1 LARELDLPLVATNDS
16 HYLRRCD
23 APAHDVLLCIGTGKT
38 VADTSRMKFLTD
50 EFYVKSAEEMRALF
64 SDVPEACDN
73 TLAIAARIDIRLP
86 ERRFNI
92 PVFPVPESAPAAA
105 AGQLALG
112 VTKSPEDYLRELC
125 EVGLV
130 ERYGEERAANDAP
143 LRERLS
149 YELETI
155 ISMGFASYFLIV
167 WDFIKYARDHDIPVG
182 PGRGSAAGSVVSY
195 ILHITDLDP
204 LKFGLIF
211 ERFLNPDRISMPD
224 IDTDFCVDRR
234 DEVIKYVIAKYG
246 KDHVAQIVTFG
257 TMAARAAVRDAGRAL
272 GVPLM
277 DVDRVAKLIPSG
289 PGGLTIE
296 QALKSIPDLKALYD
310 ASPQIRQLLD
320 TAKSIEGLARHASTH
335 AAGVVISKD
344 PLVDNTPLI
353 RLGDDEINTQYDM
366 GWVERIGLLKMDFLG
381 LRNLTVMKNAVDEI
395 RRIEQPDFDLS
406 KIPEDDRRTFEMLSR
421 GETTGVFQL
430 ESEGMRRVVSEL
442 RPTVFDDIIALVA
455 LYRPG
460 PMEWIPQY
468 ISNKHGRTKPRY
480 VHAKLE
486 PILAPT
492 YSIAVYQEQIMQI
505 ARDIA
510 GFTMSEA
517 DELRQVMGKK
527 QKEKIPRYREKFVT
541 GAIGQGIER
550 KTAEEI
556 FQFVEP
562 FAGYGFPKA
571 HAAAYGWISYQTA
584 YLKANYPRAYFA
596 ALMTSVQDKTDK
608 LVEYIDET
616 RRMGI
621 AVLPPDVNESL
632 TDFTVVG
639 QDIRFGLSAVKGVG
653 AGAVASIIDA
663 RGRGEAFADFFDFV
677 KRLDLGQ
684 VNRKVFEALIKCGA
698 LDLLPGNRA
707 QLLEALDGA
716 LEIASRNARD
726 RESGQ
731 ASLFGISEVEHEELR
746 PQLRF
751 LPAPPL
757 LEQLA
762 WEKETLGIFVSGHP
776 LADVAEALA
785 RGGASSIK
793 ELRNRQEGE
802 PVTIAGLLT
811 AVRRTMTKAQQQMLV
826 ATVEDMSASVE
837 CIVFPKDYPNLQAA
851 FVPDAIVT
859 LKGRVRFRERRGTI
873 PGDEAPVDLSV
884 TVNEVKAF
892 ERRDLPPPPKSWH
905 VNAQSRKEID
915 ALARLLDEWPGV
927 VPVLLHVGETVQQM
941 PRGVAAAVSVRHEL
955 ETIFGNARVWEG

>member
-1 LARELDLPLVATNDS
+1 
-16 HYLRRCD
+16 LRRGD

-38 VADTSRMKFLTD
+38 VQDTSRMKFLTD
-50 EFYVKSAEEMRALF
+50 EFYVKSAEEMRTLF
-64 SDVPEACDN
+64 ADVPDACDN
-73 TLAIAARIDIRLP
+73 TLAIADRIDIRLP
-86 ERRFNI
+86 EKQFNI
-92 PVFPVPESAPAAA
+92 PVYPVPSNGSQSMLFDERTPDS
-105 AGQLALG
+105 
-112 VTKSPEDYLRELC
+112 YLRELS
-125 EVGLV
+125 EIGLV
-130 ERYGEERAANDAP
+130 ERYGAERAANDVA
-143 LRERLS
+143 LRERLE
-149 YELETI
+149 YELGVI
-155 ISMGFASYFLIV
+155 ISMGLASYFLIV

-224 IDTDFCVDRR
+224 IDTDFCVERR
-234 DEVIKYVIAKYG
+234 DEVIKYVIEKYG

-272 GVPLM
+272 AVPLM
-277 DVDRVAKLIPSG
+277 DVDRVAKLIPPG
-289 PGGLTIE
+289 PGVTIE
-296 QALKSIPDLKALYD
+296 KAFKDIPELKALYD
-310 ASPQIRQLLD
+310 VSPQIRQLLD

-344 PLVDNTPLI
+344 PLIDNTPLI

-395 RRIEQPDFDLS
+395 RRVEKPDFELA
-406 KIPEDDRRTFEMLSR
+406 KIPDDDRRTYEMLGR

-430 ESEGMRRVVSEL
+430 ESDGMRRVVSEL
-442 RPTVFDDIIALVA
+442 RPTEFNDIIALVA

-480 VHAKLE
+480 VHPKLE
-486 PILAPT
+486 PILSAT
-492 YSIAVYQEQIMQI
+492 YGVACYQEQVMQI

-510 GFTMSEA
+510 GFSMSEG

-541 GAIGQGIER
+541 GAIAQGIEK

-584 YLKANYPRAYFA
+584 YLKANYPRAYLA
-596 ALMTSVQDKTDK
+596 ALMTSVKDKTDK
-608 LVEYIDET
+608 LVEYIDEA
-616 RRMGI
+616 RRVGI

-639 QDIRFGLSAVKGVG
+639 EDIRFGLSAVKGVG
-653 AGAVASIIDA
+653 AGAVASMIDA
-663 RGRGEAFADFFDFV
+663 RGRGGPFVDFFDFV
-677 KRLDLGQ
+677 KRLDLRQ
-684 VNRKVFEALIKCGA
+684 LNRKVFEALIKCGA
-698 LDLLPGNRA
+698 LDSLPGNRA

-716 LEIASRNARD
+716 LEIASRDARD

-731 ASLFGISEVEHEELR
+731 ASLFGIAETEHEELK

-757 LEQLA
+757 LEALG

-785 RGGASSIK
+785 RGGAIPIK
-793 ELRNRQEGE
+793 ELRGRQEGE
-802 PVTIAGLLT
+802 PVIVAGLLT
-811 AVRRTMTKAQQQMLV
+811 AVRRTMTKAQQQMLI
-826 ATVEDMSASVE
+826 ATIEDMSGSVE
-837 CIVFPKDYPNLQAA
+837 CIVFPKDYPQLQAT

-884 TVNEVKAF
+884 TVNEVRTF

-905 VNAQSRKEID
+905 VNAQSHKEID
-915 ALARLLDEWPGV
+915 ALARLLDEWPGT
-927 VPVLLHVGETVQQM
+927 VPVLLHVGETVEQM